1 MISTLRFFG
10 IKNMYTRDEEY
21 KMGDFNFSKGS
32 VLVVG
37 DIMLD
42 VYYFGGVSR
51 ISPEAPVPIVKIADK
66 KNTLGGAANTIKN
79 IASLGAKSYLIGTVG
94 KDNNKIILNNLL
106 NNMNIEAILID
117 VDTPTITK
125 TRIISANQ
133 QILRLDFEEV
143 KKINN
148 NITTKIKNGVERFI
162 RKVQAVVISDYGKG
176 MCTFGLC
183 QYLINRANEL
193 KIPIVI
199 DPKGQ
204 DWRKYKGSTI
214 LTPNIGE
221 LSEVVG
227 KNVLNNDKDIENY
240 GLKILDKFDLKY
252 LVVTR
257 SEKGI
262 SLISRKEIYHFE
274 AKAKEVFDISGAGDT
289 VVGTLSVLLANDFN
303 LIEAVKYAN
312 SAAGIVVSKFGTAPI
327 TYEEFLDILNGN
339 DNSKIV
345 SINKLLRIVDDLRS
359 KGKRIIFTNGC
370 FDILHKGHII
380 YMKEAK
386 KLGGILIVGMNSDN
400 STRRLKG
407 KDRPINNQ
415 ESRAAVLA
423 SLEFVDYVVIFD
435 EDTPFNLIK
444 AIKPD
449 VLVKGG
455 DYKIKEIVG
464 REFAKEVKII
474 PFVKD
479 YSTSNIIKVIKNKGK
494 EEKK

>member
-1 MISTLRFFG
+1 MV
-10 IKNMYTRDEEY
+10 
-21 KMGDFNFSKGS
+21 DFDFSKGS
-32 VLVVG
+32 VLVIG

-42 VYYFGGVSR
+42 VYYFGEVSR
-51 ISPEAPVPIVKIADK
+51 ISPEAPVPIVRVLDR

-79 IASLGAKSYLIGTVG
+79 ITGLGAKSYLIGTVG
-94 KDNNKIILNNLL
+94 KDNNRKILNNLL
-106 NNMNIEAILID
+106 NDMNIETRLID
-117 VDTPTITK
+117 MDTPTITK
-125 TRIISANQ
+125 TRIISANR
-133 QILRLDFEEV
+133 QILRLDFEEI
-143 KKINN
+143 KEINN
-148 NITTKIKNGVERFI
+148 NITTKIKNGIERFI
-162 RKVQAVVISDYGKG
+162 RKVQVVVISDYGKG

-204 DWRKYKGSTI
+204 DWRKYKEGTMV
-214 LTPNIGE
+214 TPNIRE

-227 KNVLNNDKDIENY
+227 RDVLNNDKDIENC

-262 SLISRKEIYHFE
+262 SLISRKEICHFE
-274 AKAKEVFDISGAGDT
+274 AKAKEIFDISGAGDT
-289 VVGTLSVLLANDFN
+289 VVGTISVLLANDFN
-303 LIEAVKYAN
+303 IVEAVKYAN
-312 SAAGIVVSKFGTAPI
+312 IAAGIVVSKFGTAPI

-339 DNSKIV
+339 DSSKIV
-345 SINKLLRIVDDLRS
+345 SIKTLLKIIDDLRS

-370 FDILHKGHII
+370 FDILHKGHIT

-386 KLGGILIVGMNSDN
+386 KLGDILIVGMNSNN
-400 STRRLKG
+400 SARRLKG
-407 KDRPINNQ
+407 KDRPINDQ

-444 AIKPD
+444 SIEPD
-449 VLVKGG
+449 ILVKGG
-455 DYKIKEIVG
+455 DYKIEEIVG
-464 REFAKEVKII
+464 REFTKEVKII
-474 PFVKD
+474 PFVKG
-479 YSTSNIIKVIKNKGK
+479 YSTSKIIKELKSKLR
-494 EEKK
+494 E

>member
-1 MISTLRFFG
+1 MV
-10 IKNMYTRDEEY
+10 
-21 KMGDFNFSKGS
+21 DFNFSKSS
-32 VLVVG
+32 VLVIG

-42 VYYFGGVSR
+42 VYYFGEVTR
-51 ISPEAPVPIVKIADK
+51 ISPEAPVPIVKIIDK

-79 IASLGAKSYLIGTVG
+79 IAGLGAKPYLIGAVG
-94 KDNNKIILNNLL
+94 RDSNKNILNNLL
-106 NNMNIEAILID
+106 DNLNVEAILIERD
-117 VDTPTITK
+117 VPTITK
-125 TRIISANQ
+125 TRIIAENQ
-133 QILRLDFEEV
+133 QILRLDFEEI
-143 KKINN
+143 KEINN
-148 NITTKIKNGVERFI
+148 NDTTRIKSEIERFI
-162 RKVQAVVISDYGKG
+162 RKAQTVVISDYGKG
-176 MCTFGLC
+176 MCTFELC

-193 KIPIVI
+193 KISTII
-199 DPKGQ
+199 DPRGS
-204 DWRKYKGSTI
+204 DWSKYKGSTMV
-214 LTPNIGE
+214 TPNMRE

-227 KNVLNNDKDIENY
+227 RNVLNNDKDIENY
-240 GLKILDKFDLKY
+240 GLIILNKFDLKY

-262 SLISRKEIYHFE
+262 SLISRKEICHFK
-274 AKAKEVFDISGAGDT
+274 AKAKEVFDISGAGDA

-303 LIEAVKYAN
+303 LKDAVKFAN
-312 SAAGIVVSKFGTAPI
+312 IAAGTVVSKFGTAPI
-327 TYEEFLDILNGN
+327 TYEEFSDILNSN

-345 SINKLLRIVDDLRS
+345 SIKTLLKIIDDLRS

-370 FDILHKGHII
+370 FDILHKGHIT

-400 STRRLKG
+400 SARRLKG

-474 PFVKD
+474 PIVKG

>member
-1 MISTLRFFG
+1 MV
-10 IKNMYTRDEEY
+10 
-21 KMGDFNFSKGS
+21 DFNFSKSS
-32 VLVVG
+32 VLVIG

-42 VYYFGGVSR
+42 VYYFGEVSR
-51 ISPEAPVPIVKIADK
+51 ISPEAPVPIVRILNR
-66 KNTLGGAANTIKN
+66 KNTLGGAGNTVKN
-79 IASLGAKSYLIGTVG
+79 IVGLGAKSYLVGTVG
-94 KDNNKIILNNLL
+94 RDNNKNILNNLL
-106 NNMNIEAILID
+106 DDLNVNAMLIEID
-117 VDTPTITK
+117 APTITK

-133 QILRLDFEEV
+133 QILRLDFEEI

-148 NITTKIKNGVERFI
+148 NIVMKIKNNSERFI
-162 RKVQAVVISDYGKG
+162 RKVQTIVISDYGKG

-214 LTPNIGE
+214 VTPNIRE

-227 KNVLNNDKDIENY
+227 RNVLNNDKDIENY

-252 LVVTR
+252 LVITR

-274 AKAKEVFDISGAGDT
+274 TKAKEIFDISGAGDT
-289 VVGTLSVLLANDFN
+289 VVGTISALLANDFN
-303 LIEAVKYAN
+303 LIEAVKFAN
-312 SAAGIVVSKFGTAPI
+312 IAAGIVVSKFGTAPI
-327 TYEEFLDILNGN
+327 TYEEFLDILNDN

-345 SINKLLRIVDDLRS
+345 SINKLLSIVDDLRS

-380 YMKEAK
+380 YMKKAK
-386 KLGGILIVGMNSDN
+386 KLGGILIVGMNSDD
-400 STRRLKG
+400 SARRLKG

-423 SLEFVDYVVIFD
+423 SLEFVDYVITFD

-444 AIKPD
+444 DIKPD

-455 DYKIKEIVG
+455 DYKIEEIVG

-479 YSTSNIIKVIKNKGK
+479 YSTSNIIKAIKDKGK
-494 EEKK
+494 GGNK

>member
-1 MISTLRFFG
+1 MR
-10 IKNMYTRDEEY
+10 N
-21 KMGDFNFSKGS
+21 FNFSKGS

-42 VYYFGGVSR
+42 VYYFGEVTR
-51 ISPEAPVPIVKIADK
+51 ISPEAPVPIVKIVNR

-79 IASLGAKSYLIGTVG
+79 IASLGAKSYLSGTVG
-94 KDNNKIILNNLL
+94 KDNNRKILNSLL
-106 NNMNIEAILID
+106 GDLNVKAMLID
-117 VDTPTITK
+117 MDTPTITK

-133 QILRLDFEEV
+133 QILRLDYEEI
-143 KKINN
+143 KEINN
-148 NITTKIKNGVERFI
+148 DITKRIKNGIERCI
-162 RKVQAVVISDYGKG
+162 RKIQTVVISDYGKG
-176 MCTFGLC
+176 MCTFELC

-204 DWRKYKGSTI
+204 DWKKYKGGTI
-214 LTPNIGE
+214 ITPNIRE

-227 KNVLNNDKDIENY
+227 RDVLNNNKDIENY

-262 SLISRKEIYHFE
+262 SLISKKEIYHFK
-274 AKAKEVFDISGAGDT
+274 AKAKEIFDISGAGDT

-303 LIEAVKYAN
+303 LVEAVKYAN
-312 SAAGIVVSKFGTAPI
+312 IAAGIVVSKFGTAPI

-345 SINKLLRIVDDLRS
+345 SINKLFNIVDDLRL
-359 KGKRIIFTNGC
+359 KGKRIVFTNGC
-370 FDILHKGHII
+370 FDILHKGHIT

-386 KLGGILIVGMNSDN
+386 KLGDILIVGMNSDD
-400 STRRLKG
+400 SARRLKG

-423 SLEFVDYVVIFD
+423 SLEFVDYVITFD
-435 EDTPFNLIK
+435 GDTPFSLIK
-444 AIKPD
+444 YIKPD

-455 DYKIKEIVG
+455 DYKIEEIVG

-474 PFVKD
+474 PIVKD
-479 YSTSNIIKVIKNKGK
+479 YSTSNIIKAIKDKGK
-494 EEKK
+494 GGNK